1 MLMALGALKFEVR
14 GWKLLYRVR
23 RVDGNRSKAKCGLY
37 ESCWGSYALEE
48 EGTRARAG

>member
-1 MLMALGALKFEVR
+1 MLMAVGALKFEVR

-23 RVDGNRSKAKCGLY
+23 RVDRNRSNVRCSSY

-48 EGTRARAG
+48 ECTRARAG